1 MNTSNPYLV
10 IFDCDGTL
18 IDSGHNIVT
27 AMCEAWRSYDLE
39 PPPAISI
46 RRIVGLKLEEAIQK
60 LMPRDCEVEVNRLV
74 QAYIDSFSRFRDEPE
89 YTEPLYP
96 GIRDCLNDLVSLGF
110 SLGIAT
116 GKSRRGLLRTLER
129 HSLSE
134 LFCVLK
140 TADDGPG
147 KPNPDILLDAIDEV
161 QTIAE
166 KTAMI
171 GDTIYD
177 MIMAK
182 EALVTAI
189 GVSWGYHD
197 TGELKEAGA
206 RIIAQDCAELQPAL
220 RALWRLP

>member
-1 MNTSNPYLV
+1 MKVFFASFHDCSATFW
-10 IFDCDGTL
+10 IF
-18 IDSGHNIVT
+18 
-27 AMCEAWRSYDLE
+27 
-39 PPPAISI
+39 SI
-46 RRIVGLKLEEAIQK
+46 ES
-60 LMPRDCEVEVNRLV
+60 
-74 QAYIDSFSRFRDEPE
+74 YIDSFSRFRDEPE

-129 HSLSE
+129 HNLSE

-206 RIIAQDCAELQPAL
+206 RIIAKDCAELQPAL

>member
-46 RRIVGLKLEEAIQK
+46 RRIVGLKLEEAVQK
-60 LMPRDCEVEVNRLV
+60 LMPLDCEVEVNHLV

-129 HSLSE
+129 HNLSE

>member
-1 MNTSNPYLV
+1 MNTSNSYLV

-27 AMCEAWRSYDLE
+27 AMCEAWRSHDLE
-39 PPPAISI
+39 PPPATSI
-46 RRIVGLKLEEAIQK
+46 RRIVGLRLEDAVQK
-60 LMPRDCEVEVNRLV
+60 LIPLDCEVEVNHLV
-74 QAYIDSFSRFRDEPE
+74 QAYIHSFSRFRDDPE

-147 KPNPDILLDAIDEV
+147 KPNPDILLDAIDEAH
-161 QTIAE
+161 TIAE

-182 EALVTAI
+182 EAAATAI
-189 GVSWGYHD
+189 GVSWGYHE

-206 RIIAQDCAELQPAL
+206 SIIVTDCSELQPAL
-220 RALWRLP
+220 QSLWRVP

>member
-1 MNTSNPYLV
+1 MNTSNPYLI

-27 AMCEAWRSYDLE
+27 AMCEAWRSCDLE

-129 HSLSE
+129 HNLSE

-206 RIIAQDCAELQPAL
+206 RIIAKDCAELQPAL

>member
-206 RIIAQDCAELQPAL
+206 RIIAKDCAELQPAL